1 MVTTVLEHLSENSV
15 LTLFLLIGLGML
27 LGHVKV
33 KGVSL
38 GAAAVLFAGIGLAA
52 LGTSHGAEIEVPHE
66 IGILGLAIFTFAIG
80 IQSGPNFFHVLRT
93 AAGPLSLLLVL
104 LLAGAGAGVAVGRA
118 LGMDSALIAGTFAG
132 AITNTPALAAAG
144 NAAVTA
150 GNPEGTAVATVGY
163 AVAYLYGVVG
173 MLFFCLLALRY
184 RRRHHREDLR
194 GAEVLPAA
202 AR

>member
-104 LLAGAGAGVAVGRA
+104 LLAG
-118 LGMDSALIAGTFAG
+118 
-132 AITNTPALAAAG
+132 
-144 NAAVTA
+144 
-150 GNPEGTAVATVGY
+150 
-163 AVAYLYGVVG
+163 
-173 MLFFCLLALRY
+173 
-184 RRRHHREDLR
+184 
-194 GAEVLPAA
+194 
-202 AR
+202 